1 MKRIILL
8 ISFLTVPFFMQAQ
21 EKINFQLNG
30 ETIEFN
36 ISQEEIYVEYAEN
49 QKSAVQRIS
58 KDGFEEISSK
68 SAILKM
74 SELKDTFNK
83 RKQSLRG
90 KTSQNFKRIEPV
102 LIYSDGTKQ
111 IAKGELNIKLKA
123 DVSIEDLLKGKA
135 FTLQPNEFDK
145 DLYLVKLNLET
156 SELFELVN
164 QLQDDN
170 RVEFAEPNFIRM
182 MKPHTNDPFF
192 SSQWAINN
200 QGYLG
205 GTVDADMDVDDAWNY
220 TTGAGIKVA
229 VIDEGVDLSHT
240 DLTANLLSGYDATGN
255 GSNGAPNEGNDDA
268 HGTSCAGIIAAVA
281 NNTNGAAG
289 VAYNAKIIP
298 VRIAYSNGLPLGDIN
313 RAWITNDNW
322 IANGINWAWQN
333 GADVLSNSYGGGS
346 YSSTIE
352 SAINNAVNN
361 GRNGKGSVVLFS
373 SGNDSGGNGN
383 PVSFPATVSSAISV
397 GASSMC
403 DTRKSLS
410 SCDGEFWGSN
420 FGNSLDIVAPG
431 VQIYTTDISGTDG
444 YSNGDY
450 MPSFNG
456 TSSACPNTAGVV
468 ALILSADPSLTQQE
482 AREILERNT
491 DKVIGYNYSNNSN
504 QPNGTWNNEMGY
516 GRVNALKAVEEVV
529 LGNITLTG
537 NNTICNS
544 NTFYSLSQTPSG
556 VSVNWLVSSNLQIVN
571 SSTTGTTVKA
581 INSTVQGNG
590 FVRATI
596 GTRVITKNVWVG
608 KPSAVT
614 GLYHVATFGCT
625 KGEINVDSGGGAD
638 QYEWIISG
646 GTIVIP
652 NVNSNSYTGESV
664 IFVDPIDGPYGFTVK
679 VRAINSCGYSAWYT
693 KHIPTRCST
702 GGGGGGGVTPLNG
715 SLVLDDKTVFF
726 PNPANETVFVNLNQ
740 LTENEKEFDFQIKLF
755 DFNGSLVLE
764 KQTNRIFEQIN
775 VNSLRSG
782 IYILHLSNGERNV
795 TEKLV
800 IQH

>member
-1 MKRIILL
+1 
-8 ISFLTVPFFMQAQ
+8 MQAQ
-21 EKINFQLNG
+21 EKMTYHLNG

-36 ISQEEIYVEYAEN
+36 ISKEEMYVEFVDY

-58 KDGFEEISSK
+58 KDGFEELSNN

-74 SELKDTFNK
+74 SEFTGTFNK
-83 RKQSLRG
+83 RQQSLRS
-90 KTSQNFKRIEPV
+90 KTSQNFQRIEPV
-102 LIYSDGTKQ
+102 LIYNDGTKQ

-123 DVSIEDLLKGKA
+123 NASLDDLLIGKT
-135 FTLQPNEFDK
+135 FSVQPNEFDK

-164 QLQDDN
+164 QLQKDN
-170 RVEFAEPNFIRM
+170 RIEFVEPNFIRM
-182 MKPHTNDPFF
+182 IKPHTNDPFF

-220 TTGAGIKVA
+220 TTGEGIKVA
-229 VIDEGVDLSHT
+229 IIDTGVDLNHP
-240 DLTANLLSGYDATGN
+240 DLQGNLLTGYDATG
-255 GSNGAPNEGNDDA
+255 GSSSGNQTGNA
-268 HGTSCAGIIAAVA
+268 HGTACAGIVAAKA
-281 NNTNGAAG
+281 NNNKGTAG

-298 VRIAYSNGLPLGDIN
+298 IRIFVGVS
-313 RAWITNDNW
+313 TNDNW
-322 IANGINWAWQN
+322 VASGINWAWQN

-373 SGNDSGGNGN
+373 SGNDNGS
-383 PVSFPATVSSAISV
+383 VSFPSTVGNAISV

-403 DTRKSLS
+403 DERKTPT
-410 SCDGEFWGSN
+410 SCDGESWWGSN

-431 VQIYTTDISGTDG
+431 VKIYTTDISGSAG
-444 YSNGDY
+444 YNSGNYKSD
-450 MPSFNG
+450 FNG
-456 TSSACPNTAGVV
+456 TSSACPNAAGVV

-491 DKVIGYNYSNNSN
+491 DKVNGYNYSNNSN
-504 QPNGTWNNEMGY
+504 QPNGTWNNEVGY
-516 GRVNALKAVEEVV
+516 GRINALRAVEEVI
-529 LGNITLTG
+529 LGNIQLTG
-537 NNTICNS
+537 TNTICNS
-544 NTFYSLSQTPSG
+544 NTFYSLSQVPN
-556 VSVNWLVSSNLQIVN
+556 SVTINWSVSSNLQIVN
-571 SSTTGTTVKA
+571 SSITGATVKA
-581 INSTVQGNG
+581 INSTAQGNG

-614 GLYHVATFGCT
+614 GLHHVSTFGCT

-652 NVNSNSYTGESV
+652 SVNSNSYTGQSV

-679 VRAINSCGYSAWYT
+679 VRAKNSCGYSAWYT

-702 GGGGGGGVTPLNG
+702 GGGGGGGVTPLSN
-715 SLVLDDKTVFF
+715 SFVLDDKTVLF
-726 PNPANETVFVNLNQ
+726 PNPASETAYINLNQ
-740 LTENEKEFDFQIKLF
+740 LTDNQKEFDFHIKLF
-755 DFNGSLVLE
+755 DFNGSLVFE

-775 VNSLRSG
+775 VSSLRNG
-782 IYILHLSNGERNV
+782 IYILHLSNGERNI

>member
-8 ISFLTVPFFMQAQ
+8 IIFLTLTFFMQAQ
-21 EKINFQLNG
+21 EKMTYHLNG

-36 ISQEEIYVEYAEN
+36 ISKEEMYVEFVDY

-58 KDGFEEISSK
+58 KDGFEELSNN

-74 SELKDTFNK
+74 SEFTGTFNK
-83 RKQSLRG
+83 RQQSLRS
-90 KTSQNFKRIEPV
+90 KTSQNFQRIEPV
-102 LIYSDGTKQ
+102 LIYNDGTKQ

-123 DVSIEDLLKGKA
+123 NASLDDLLIGKT
-135 FTLQPNEFDK
+135 FSVQPNEFDK

-164 QLQDDN
+164 QLQKDN
-170 RVEFAEPNFIRM
+170 RIEFVEPNFIRM
-182 MKPHTNDPFF
+182 IKPHTNDPFF

-220 TTGAGIKVA
+220 TTGEGIKVA
-229 VIDEGVDLSHT
+229 IIDTGVDLNHP
-240 DLTANLLSGYDATGN
+240 DLQGNLLTGYDATG
-255 GSNGAPNEGNDDA
+255 GSSSGNQTGNA
-268 HGTSCAGIIAAVA
+268 HGTACAGIVAAKA
-281 NNTNGAAG
+281 NNNKGTAG

-298 VRIAYSNGLPLGDIN
+298 IRIFVGVS
-313 RAWITNDNW
+313 TNDNW
-322 IANGINWAWQN
+322 VASGINWAWQN

-373 SGNDSGGNGN
+373 SGNDNGS
-383 PVSFPATVSSAISV
+383 VSFPSTVGNAISV

-403 DTRKSLS
+403 DERKTPT
-410 SCDGEFWGSN
+410 SCDGESWWGSN

-431 VQIYTTDISGTDG
+431 VKIYTTDISGSAG
-444 YSNGDY
+444 YNSGNYKSD
-450 MPSFNG
+450 FNG
-456 TSSACPNTAGVV
+456 TSSACPNAAGVV

-491 DKVIGYNYSNNSN
+491 DKVNGYNYSNNSN
-504 QPNGTWNNEMGY
+504 QPNGTWNNEVGY
-516 GRVNALKAVEEVV
+516 GRINALRAVEEVI
-529 LGNITLTG
+529 LGNIQLTG
-537 NNTICNS
+537 TNTICNS
-544 NTFYSLSQTPSG
+544 NTFYSLSQVPN
-556 VSVNWLVSSNLQIVN
+556 SVTINWSVSSNLQIVN
-571 SSTTGTTVKA
+571 SSITGATVKA
-581 INSTVQGNG
+581 INSTAQGNG

-614 GLYHVATFGCT
+614 GLHHVSTFGCT

-652 NVNSNSYTGESV
+652 SVNSNSYTGQSV

-679 VRAINSCGYSAWYT
+679 VRAKNSCGYSAWYT

-702 GGGGGGGVTPLNG
+702 GGGGGGGVTPLSN
-715 SLVLDDKTVFF
+715 SFVLDDKTVLF
-726 PNPANETVFVNLNQ
+726 PNPASETAYINLNQ
-740 LTENEKEFDFQIKLF
+740 LTDNQKEFDFHIKLF
-755 DFNGSLVLE
+755 DFNGSLVFE

-775 VNSLRSG
+775 VSSLRNG
-782 IYILHLSNGERNV
+782 IYILHLSNGERNI